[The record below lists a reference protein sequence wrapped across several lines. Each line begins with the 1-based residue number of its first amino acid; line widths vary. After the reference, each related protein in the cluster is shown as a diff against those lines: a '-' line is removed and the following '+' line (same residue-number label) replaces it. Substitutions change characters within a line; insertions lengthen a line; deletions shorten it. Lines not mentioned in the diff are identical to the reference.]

1 MEHLYRKQI
10 ENVIHSYYVRTHTH
24 GAGVYK
30 YDVFI
35 GSTHLLCARL
45 YDMKWT
51 HNYCFQNDRG
61 VLDEDIRWV
70 IEWIIISEGGRS

>member
-1 MEHLYRKQI
+1 MSAR
-10 ENVIHSYYVRTHTH
+10 IHTEQVCTSM
-24 GAGVYK
+24 
-30 YDVFI
+30 DVLI

-45 YDMKWT
+45 YGMKWM